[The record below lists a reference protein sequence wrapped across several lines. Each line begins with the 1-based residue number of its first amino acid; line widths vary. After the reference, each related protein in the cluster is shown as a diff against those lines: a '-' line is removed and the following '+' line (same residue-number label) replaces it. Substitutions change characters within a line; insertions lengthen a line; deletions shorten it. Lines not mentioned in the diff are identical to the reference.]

1 MPSLHFSF
9 ECETRKIKSQ
19 YAGGILL
26 PPVQTLVATSICAYG
41 ADRGSHSDQKSR
53 IRFCGVWAFSH
64 LCIKT
69 VYQKSL
75 IWLPCYVQLVYCYSV
90 IVEKEIILW

>member
-26 PPVQTLVATSICAYG
+26 PPAQTLVATSICAYG
-41 ADRGSHSDQKSR
+41 ADANESRHSDQMSR
-53 IRFCGVWAFSH
+53 YRHMVSGLF
-64 LCIKT
+64 
-69 VYQKSL
+69 L
-75 IWLPCYVQLVYCYSV
+75 ISA
-90 IVEKEIILW
+90 

>member
-1 MPSLHFSF
+1 MKGVKKEQKLLEKSSKRFLGPGCRDF
-9 ECETRKIKSQ
+9 ESR
-19 YAGGILL
+19 
-26 PPVQTLVATSICAYG
+26 
-41 ADRGSHSDQKSR
+41 HSDQKSR

-69 VYQKSL
+69 IYQKNL

>member
-26 PPVQTLVATSICAYG
+26 PPVQTLVATFIFA
-41 ADRGSHSDQKSR
+41 HSRAKMQTSLATRTIKAER
-53 IRFCGVWAFSH
+53 AFALSAFIFENKRNPQPH
-64 LCIKT
+64 KLLST
-69 VYQKSL
+69 TR
-75 IWLPCYVQLVYCYSV
+75 
-90 IVEKEIILW
+90 

>member
-26 PPVQTLVATSICAYG
+26 PPVQTPVATSICAYG
-41 ADRGSHSDQKSR
+41 ADANESR
-53 IRFCGVWAFSH
+53 HLGRNRQFS
-64 LCIKT
+64 LRKLA
-69 VYQKSL
+69 VLQ
-75 IWLPCYVQLVYCYSV
+75 
-90 IVEKEIILW
+90 